1 MHVLNLSKLI
11 KLCYEN
17 HDEHYMKIH
26 PKSLNSQYIT
36 TKLGWVYCNGEI
48 HIVEPETEESYHHAK
63 MKMLAIFFT

>member
-1 MHVLNLSKLI
+1 
-11 KLCYEN
+11 
-17 HDEHYMKIH
+17 MKIH